1 MKKIAKTISAWSF
14 SALSVFEQ
22 CKFRSKLARIDK
34 IPEPDRGEPPARYGG
49 EWPNDRGNRVHDEC
63 ENYVRD
69 KGNFPKEAGK
79 FSLELDRVRELF
91 RRGMVVMEDMWCFDV
106 NWCVV
111 ASDDYANIWTRIK
124 LDVAVFMTDEYA
136 VAIDYKTG
144 KRFGNEVKHA
154 EQVTL
159 YALAMFLRYPKL
171 QKVTAE
177 LWYLDQDELSS
188 LTFTRKQA
196 LRFFKGFNTRGLA
209 MTTCVAF
216 PPNANSYSCKWCPYG
231 PANSGDCKVGV
242 Q

>member
-1 MKKIAKTISAWSF
+1 MKTFTQTISAWSF
-14 SALSVFEQ
+14 SALQVFEQ

-34 IPEPDRGEPPARYGG
+34 IPEPDRGPPPGNLT
-49 EWPNDRGNRVHDEC
+49 EWHNDRGNRVHDEC
-63 ENYVRD
+63 ENYVRG
-69 KGNFPKEAGK
+69 KGDFPIEASKFGLEIERIKDLFARGK
-79 FSLELDRVRELF
+79 
-91 RRGMVVMEDMWCFDV
+91 VVMEDMWCFDV

-111 ASDDYANIWTRIK
+111 ADDDYDNIWTRIK
-124 LDVAVFMTDEYA
+124 LDVAVFMTETWA

-171 QKVTAE
+171 EKVTAE
-177 LWYLDQDELSS
+177 LWYLDQDELASM
-188 LTFTRKQA
+188 TFTRKQA

-209 MTTCVAF
+209 MTTCISF
-216 PPNANSYSCKWCPYG
+216 PANANAYSCKWCPYG
-231 PANSGDCKVGV
+231 PANSRHCKVGV